1 MVATPRWLVLAW
13 RLPTG
18 LGTQRVSL
26 WRNLRKLGAVSL
38 TPGAAVLPYQD
49 ELHEQLDWLAEE
61 IEQSDG
67 DAWVLPVG
75 ELNDAEE
82 RHIRNQMRAGR
93 EEEYAILA
101 EEATDF
107 LRQSRRAPGVG
118 SNGQQINK
126 ELLALQRRF
135 RKIRQRDYFDASGRR
150 EAANRIDRCLAFRQ
164 GVSQKLVL
172 PTDPETGG
180 KRRALHHARASSR

>member
-1 MVATPRWLVLAW
+1 MATPRWLVLAW

-18 LGTQRVSL
+18 RSTQRVSL

-38 TPGAAVLPYQD
+38 TPGAAILPYQD
-49 ELHEQLDWLAEE
+49 ELQEQLDWLAEE
-61 IEQSDG
+61 IEQADG
-67 DAWVLPVG
+67 DAWVLPVA

-82 RHIRNQMRAGR
+82 RHIRNQIRAGR
-93 EEEYAILA
+93 EEEYAVLA
-101 EEATDF
+101 QEATDF

-118 SNGQQINK
+118 GARQQTNK

-150 EAANRIDRCLAFRQ
+150 EAASRIDRCLAL
-164 GVSQKLVL
+164 GKGLSQKLVI